1 MANTANRD
9 RSVRQVLPDLKE
21 EMALMEEMAA
31 LET

>member
-1 MANTANRD
+1 MENTANRD
-9 RSVRQVLPDLKE
+9 RSVRQVLPDLQE